1 MLKTKS
7 KLSPELLAVVGNW
20 LGLHKMFWQEMR
32 SPREQIHA
40 ENHPRKTENNSIEK
54 LDRYNKL
61 SKEVQIMDYSL
72 EIKQV

>member
-1 MLKTKS
+1 
-7 KLSPELLAVVGNW
+7 
-20 LGLHKMFWQEMR
+20 MR